1 MTGWTRAFRRGDF
14 WTRDRVGGYAAVL
27 LACELL
33 AFVYCSAGAHGFI
46 VPLDRP
52 NASDFVSFYA
62 AGSLADDGDPAS
74 AYDQAAHWA
83 REQQVTEPGI
93 AYNFFYYPPVF
104 LFLCAA
110 LARLPYLV
118 AFCVFQ
124 ASCLLAC
131 VIAARRITPGVPI
144 ATLLAFP
151 AIFWTIGT
159 GQNALLTAAL
169 LAVVTLAV
177 DTRPVLA
184 GILMGVLCYKPH
196 LGLLLP
202 VALVAGRHWRAFW
215 AASLSAFGLVAVS
228 VVTFGWTT
236 WGAFLIAAR
245 QTGSVY
251 GVADTK
257 VDLAGL
263 TNAYGA
269 ALTLWGNPALAIQ
282 VQIVMTLC
290 VMGGVAW
297 VWAGQHRLALRA
309 AVLLAGIPIAAPI
322 VMFYDLMVTGLAIT
336 WLVRDGHEHGFPPWQ
351 KTGLTIA
358 FSLPLLSGNLDA
370 TVQSVASPLAAFLV
384 MGLALRATLQDYQV
398 YGARWLPE

>member
-1 MTGWTRAFRRGDF
+1 VWAFRRGDF
-14 WTRDRVGGYAAVL
+14 WTRDRVAGYAAVL
-27 LACELL
+27 LAFELI
-33 AFVYCSAGAHGFI
+33 AFVYCTAGAHGL
-46 VPLDRP
+46 VAPLDHP

-62 AGSLADDGDPAS
+62 AGSLSDDGSPAS

-83 REQQVTEPGI
+83 REQQVTEAGI
-93 AYNFFYYPPVF
+93 PYNFFYYPPVF

-131 VIAARRITPGVPI
+131 VIAARRIALGVPL

-159 GQNALLTAAL
+159 GQNALLTTAL
-169 LAVVTLAV
+169 LAGATLAV

-202 VALVAGRHWRAFW
+202 VALIAGRHWIAFW
-215 AASLSAFGLVAVS
+215 TASLSALGLVAAS
-228 VVTFGWTT
+228 VVAFGWTS
-236 WGAFLIAAR
+236 WSAFLVAAR

-251 GVADTK
+251 GLADTK
-257 VDLAGL
+257 VDLPGL

-282 VQIVMTLC
+282 VQIVTMLC
-290 VMGGVAW
+290 VMSAVAW

-309 AVLLAGIPIAAPI
+309 AVLLAGIPVAAPI
-322 VMFYDLMVTGLAIT
+322 VMFYDLMVTGLAIA

-351 KTGLTIA
+351 KTGLTIG
-358 FSLPLLSGNLDA
+358 FLLPLLSGNLD
-370 TVQSVASPLAAFLV
+370 TTMQGIASPLAAFLV
-384 MGLALRATLQDYQV
+384 MGLALRAALQDYQV
-398 YGARWLPE
+398 YGTRWLPE

>member
-1 MTGWTRAFRRGDF
+1 MTEWARAFRRGDF

-27 LACELL
+27 LAFELA
-33 AFVYCSAGAHGFI
+33 AFVYCSAGAHGLI

-62 AGSLADDGDPAS
+62 AGSLADDGNPAS
-74 AYDQAAHWA
+74 AYDQVAHWA
-83 REQQVTEPGI
+83 REQQVTEAGI

-131 VIAARRITPGVPI
+131 VIAARRIAPGVPL

-169 LAVVTLAV
+169 LAVATLAV

-215 AASLSAFGLVAVS
+215 AASLSSIGLVAVS
-228 VVTFGWTT
+228 VVAFSWTS
-236 WGAFLIAAR
+236 WSAFLIAAR
-245 QTGSVY
+245 QTGAVY

-257 VDLAGL
+257 VDLPGL

-269 ALTLWGNPALAIQ
+269 VLTLWGNPAMAIQ
-282 VQIVMTLC
+282 VQIVATLC
-290 VMGGVAW
+290 VMSAVAW

-309 AVLLAGIPIAAPI
+309 AVLLAGIPVAAPI
-322 VMFYDLMVTGLAIT
+322 VMFYDLMVTGLAIA

-351 KTGLTIA
+351 KTGLTIG
-358 FSLPLLSGNLDA
+358 FLLPLLSGNLDP

-384 MGLALRATLQDYQV
+384 MGLALRAALQDYQI

>member
-1 MTGWTRAFRRGDF
+1 MTEWARAFRRGDF

-27 LACELL
+27 LAFELA
-33 AFVYCSAGAHGFI
+33 AFVYCSAGAHGLI

-62 AGSLADDGDPAS
+62 AGSLADDGNPAS
-74 AYDQAAHWA
+74 AYDQVAHWA
-83 REQQVTEPGI
+83 REQQVTEAGI

-131 VIAARRITPGVPI
+131 VIAARRIAPGVPL

-169 LAVVTLAV
+169 LAVATLAV

-215 AASLSAFGLVAVS
+215 AASLSSIGLVAVS
-228 VVTFGWTT
+228 VVAFSWTS
-236 WGAFLIAAR
+236 WSAFLIAAR
-245 QTGSVY
+245 QTGAVY

-257 VDLAGL
+257 VDLPGL

-269 ALTLWGNPALAIQ
+269 FLTLWGNPAMAIQ
-282 VQIVMTLC
+282 VQIVATLC
-290 VMGGVAW
+290 VMSAVAW

-309 AVLLAGIPIAAPI
+309 AVLLAGIPVAAPI
-322 VMFYDLMVTGLAIT
+322 VMFYDLMVTGLAIA

-351 KTGLTIA
+351 KTGLTIG
-358 FSLPLLSGNLDA
+358 FLLPLLSGNLDP

-384 MGLALRATLQDYQV
+384 MGLALRAALQDYQV

>member
-1 MTGWTRAFRRGDF
+1 MTGWARAFRRGDF

-27 LACELL
+27 LAFELL

-46 VPLDRP
+46 VPLDQP

-62 AGSLADDGDPAS
+62 AGSLANDGSPAS

-83 REQQVTEPGI
+83 REQQVTEAGI
-93 AYNFFYYPPVF
+93 PYNFFYYPPVF
-104 LFLCAA
+104 LFLCAG
-110 LARLPYLV
+110 LAHLPYLV

-131 VIAARRITPGVPI
+131 VIAARRIVPGVPL

-169 LAVVTLAV
+169 LAMATLAV

-215 AASLSAFGLVAVS
+215 AASMSALGLVAAS
-228 VVTFGWTT
+228 VLTFGWTT
-236 WGAFLIAAR
+236 WRAFLTAAG

-269 ALTLWGNPALAIQ
+269 ALALWGNPALAIQ
-282 VQIVMTLC
+282 LQIVVTLC
-290 VMGGVAW
+290 VTVAVAW

-309 AVLLAGIPIAAPI
+309 AVLLAGIPVAAPI
-322 VMFYDLMVTGLAIT
+322 VMFYDLMSTGLAIA

-358 FSLPLLSGNLDA
+358 FSLPLLSGNLDT
-370 TVQSVASPLAAFLV
+370 TVQGIASPLAAFLV
-384 MGLALRATLQDYQV
+384 MGLALRAAMQDYQV